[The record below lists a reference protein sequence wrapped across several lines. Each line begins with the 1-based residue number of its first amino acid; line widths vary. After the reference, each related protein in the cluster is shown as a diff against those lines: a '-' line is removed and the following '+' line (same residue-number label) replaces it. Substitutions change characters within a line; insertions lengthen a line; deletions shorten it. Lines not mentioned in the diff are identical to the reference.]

1 MNCWKWPAVAAVA
14 LCAAAPLQA
23 AEPIA
28 GRWAADPA
36 SCWGSGDSPA
46 HSAFVV
52 TSYAVR
58 WLGDSCRVGRMYK
71 TGETV
76 HIQAYC
82 WGADGERSI
91 PVSMTPH
98 GGRLAV
104 TWNRGLHSDMGRCP

>member
-1 MNCWKWPAVAAVA
+1 MLGFGRQPGA
-14 LCAAAPLQA
+14 LAL
-23 AEPIA
+23 
-28 GRWAADPA
+28 RR
-36 SCWGSGDSPA
+36 
-46 HSAFVV
+46 HR
-52 TSYAVR
+52 YAVR

-98 GGRLAV
+98 SGRLAV
-104 TWNRGLHSDMGRCP
+104 TWNRGPKSDMGRCE